1 MHITLILPLRQF
13 LAFQFPGFKIFD
25 NRVIISIPGSFL
37 LRIHTLIHSASITF
51 QSSFCMNL
59 IFFIRHFQVI
69 NKVHILEYVHL
80 LFGSSYTAFIF
91 IIEIFRQWKLHLIK
105 RSQVTSVGHPC
116 TVRGFMMQQQTE
128 RFFFLPFVL
137 QPFQRQVRSDI
148 GGIPFYL
155 HFLTIIY
162 KIRIVI
168 ITLTNQNIPIIESR
182 GIRGKM
188 PFTNN
193 SSLITCLLQ
202 QLREGLLA
210 SVKPMRIIYK
220 TILMAMFSRQHTR
233 TAGPAYRVCHK
244 TIGKD
249 NSFIADT
256 VDIGC
261 LYKTVIVGTNSLK

>member
-1 MHITLILPLRQF
+1 
-13 LAFQFPGFKIFD
+13 
-25 NRVIISIPGSFL
+25 
-37 LRIHTLIHSASITF
+37 
-51 QSSFCMNL
+51 MNL

-69 NKVHILEYVHL
+69 DKVHILEYVHL

-105 RSQVTSVGHPC
+105 RSQVTSVG
-116 TVRGFMMQQQTE
+116 QQQTE

-182 GIRGKM
+182 GIRGEM

-261 LYKTVIVGTNSLK
+261 RH